1 MIISTIYYL
10 CEKLKNMEE
19 NQQYPLAITL
29 GGVMREL
36 GRVLKKRTTE
46 QLDIKLTM
54 EQIALLLAI
63 SCSKE
68 EVIQQDL
75 ACSMGKDKSAIL
87 RTIDL
92 IESKELIKRVS
103 DTVDRRKNYLMVT
116 KKGERVVE
124 QYLQIDQNLTA
135 ELQNEINETELKNF
149 YKVLDQIK
157 SNAKSL

>member
-1 MIISTIYYL
+1 
-10 CEKLKNMEE
+10 
-19 NQQYPLAITL
+19 
-29 GGVMREL
+29 MREL